1 MPKPKPQSKK
11 PSRSRWTEREARAVL
26 EAQRA
31 SGLSIQK
38 FAQHE
43 GLVAERLYRWHR
55 RIGRGTPSKSA
66 VAPVFVELSP
76 PVREQLE
83 VVLVG
88 GRVLR
93 FPALIDVSILPRI
106 ADALET
112 AKGC

>member
-1 MPKPKPQSKK
+1 MPKPQSKK
-11 PSRSRWTEREARAVL
+11 SRRSRWTEREARSVL

-38 FAQHE
+38 FAE
-43 GLVAERLYRWHR
+43 RERLVAERLYRWHR
-55 RIGRGTPSKSA
+55 RMNRGPAAKPT
-66 VAPVFVELSP
+66 VAPVFVELTP
-76 PVREQLE
+76 PPGREQLE

-93 FPALIDVSILPRI
+93 FSALVDPSILPRI

>member
-1 MPKPKPQSKK
+1 MPKPQSKK
-11 PSRSRWTEREARAVL
+11 SARTRWTEREARAVL
-26 EAQRA
+26 EGQRA

-38 FAQHE
+38 FAERE

-55 RIGRGTPSKSA
+55 RINRGTAAKITM
-66 VAPVFVELSP
+66 APAFVELTP
-76 PVREQLE
+76 PAREQLE

-88 GRVLR
+88 GRILR
-93 FPALIDVSILPRI
+93 FPALVDPSILPRI